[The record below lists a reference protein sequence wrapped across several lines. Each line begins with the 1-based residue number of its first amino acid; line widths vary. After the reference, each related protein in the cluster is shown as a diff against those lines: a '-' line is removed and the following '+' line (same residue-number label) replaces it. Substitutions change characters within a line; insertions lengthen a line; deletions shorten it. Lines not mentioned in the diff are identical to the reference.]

1 MDDAA
6 APFDEATL
14 VGLREHAKRELRTR
28 MKAVRRVLP
37 LSACAARSK
46 QANARVIELPEFAR
60 ARCVVAYCAMHKELD
75 PAELLAHAAS
85 LGKRV
90 GLPRVDDERLQL
102 HEYSPQGLPA
112 ALEESGFGMLEPL
125 ASAPRIDPA
134 EVDLIIVPALALDGA
149 GQRLGYGRGFYDR
162 LLPTL
167 PHAFRVGVAY
177 AFQVVPEIPA
187 TTHDVPMHCVIS
199 DARTFRI

>member
-14 VGLREHAKRELRTR
+14 VVLREHAKRELRTR

-37 LSACAARSK
+37 LTACAERSRL
-46 QANARVIELPEFAR
+46 ANARVIALPEFAR
-60 ARCVVAYCAMHKELD
+60 AQTIVAYSAMRKELD

-85 LGKRV
+85 LGKRI

-102 HEYSPQGLPA
+102 HVHTPGEE
-112 ALEESGFGMLEPL
+112 LEESGFGMLEPL
-125 ASAPRIDPA
+125 AHTARIDAA

-167 PHAFRVGVAY
+167 PRAFRVGVAY

-187 TTHDVPMHCVIS
+187 AAHDVPMQCVIS
-199 DARTFRI
+199 DAHTLRI